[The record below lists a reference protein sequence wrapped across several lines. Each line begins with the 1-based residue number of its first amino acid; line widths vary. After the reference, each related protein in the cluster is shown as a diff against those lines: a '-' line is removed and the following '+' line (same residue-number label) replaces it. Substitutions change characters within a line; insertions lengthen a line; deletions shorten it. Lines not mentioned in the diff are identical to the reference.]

1 MATKTLNTRI
11 TLKADTTANWSSS
24 TLVLLKGEMAIEI
37 PESGEYKMKI
47 GDGVNTFSKLSYVA
61 MTPTEIKNLINSGA
75 IQTVSLSTG
84 TNNGT
89 IAITVDGV
97 KTDNIAVKGL
107 GSAAYTNSNAYA
119 AAGHGHAISG
129 ITGLQTA
136 LDGKSATGHTHDD
149 RYYTESEMNTKLAG
163 KADTTVSDLNVI
175 QATRNINSAI
185 TPNGNSIASSPFAR
199 DLWHDHLAFLNTHTI
214 VSNQITTNGTTWSND
229 NLNLKPLFQQKEC
242 LTTAILSTNIKA
254 RRFTLNSPNIAWSNI
269 AWFEF
274 GVSYT
279 NPFSNFSVLIEKSTD
294 NSTWIKIAEATIENN
309 CIPFYI
315 ANNGIAEEP
324 YIRFTLTKTTNITT
338 GSVCLT
344 CIKGLSNRKG
354 NQGLGIEFEFPYDW
368 DADRNIYP
376 YGNGQKNLGDTS
388 RKWANVYANNFIG
401 NASTATALTSSAG
414 SSTQPV
420 YFSSGKPVACG
431 YTIAKS
437 VPSDA
442 VFTDTNTWRPLGTT
456 GDTACAGNDSRLS
469 NARPASDVYGW
480 AKASSKPSYS
490 WGEITGKPGTFNP
503 SSHSHTDLD
512 TIGTV
517 GYYGSDVANSNG
529 WYKVYSTTLTNY
541 NDHVARLSIV
551 SGYYPYASGLLILHL
566 RCNNT
571 TSLAVQQLI
580 WETRQGFNAD
590 DVIINTNGNTWTL
603 YLKIT
608 NTQYGRVKIRVL
620 ESMSTTSNWS
630 MSLSN
635 NSTKESTNPKA
646 TATAKDGA
654 TVNYANSAG
663 SVAWGNVS
671 GRPSS
676 LPASDVYSWAKASSK
691 PSYSKSEVGLGNVD
705 NTADSQKSVKYATSA
720 GNASTV
726 NGHTVNADVPEN
738 AKFTD
743 TTYSVA
749 TTSAAGLMSVYDKTN
764 LTNVV
769 NAQSSSYFTQDEI
782 NDLFS

>member
-1 MATKTLNTRI
+1 MADQNINVRI
-11 TLKADTTANWSSS
+11 KHKYDTEANWSSKNP
-24 TLVLLKGEMAIEI
+24 VLLKGEIAF
-37 PESGEYKMKI
+37 SSDKNGQFKI
-47 GDGVNTFSKLSYVA
+47 GDGTNKWSALNYNSVPWGGVTGKPSTF
-61 MTPTEIKNLINSGA
+61 TPS
-75 IQTVSLSTG
+75 S
-84 TNNGT
+84 
-89 IAITVDGV
+89 
-97 KTDNIAVKGL
+97 
-107 GSAAYTNSNAYA
+107 
-119 AAGHGHAISG
+119 
-129 ITGLQTA
+129 
-136 LDGKSATGHTHDD
+136 HTHDD
-149 RYYTESEMNTKLAG
+149 RYYTESEMNAKLAA

-388 RKWANVYANNFIG
+388 RKWANVYANNFVG
-401 NASTATALTSSAG
+401 NAATATNASKVNNHTVNSDVPSNAKF
-414 SSTQPV
+414 TDTV
-420 YFSSGKPVACG
+420 YSHPTYTAKSSGLYKVTVDGTGHVSAA
-431 YTIAKS
+431 T
-437 VPSDA
+437 A
-442 VFTDTNTWRPLGTT
+442 VTKADITGLGIPGSDTNTWRPLGTT
-456 GDTACAGNDSRLS
+456 ADTACAGNDSRLS
-469 NARPASDVYGW
+469 NARPA
-480 AKASSKPSYS
+480 
-490 WGEITGKPGTFNP
+490 
-503 SSHSHTDLD
+503 
-512 TIGTV
+512 
-517 GYYGSDVANSNG
+517 NG
-529 WYKVYSTTLTNY
+529 
-541 NDHVARLSIV
+541 
-551 SGYYPYASGLLILHL
+551 
-566 RCNNT
+566 
-571 TSLAVQQLI
+571 
-580 WETRQGFNAD
+580 
-590 DVIINTNGNTWTL
+590 
-603 YLKIT
+603 
-608 NTQYGRVKIRVL
+608 
-620 ESMSTTSNWS
+620 
-630 MSLSN
+630 
-635 NSTKESTNPKA
+635 
-646 TATAKDGA
+646 
-654 TVNYANSAG
+654 
-663 SVAWGNVS
+663 
-671 GRPSS
+671 
-676 LPASDVYSWAKASSK
+676 
-691 PSYSKSEVGLGNVD
+691 
-705 NTADSQKSVKYATSA
+705 

>member
-1 MATKTLNTRI
+1 MADKVINTKVRQRYDTEANWKSKDPVLLSGEIAISSDKNGMHKVGNGTAKWSALSYSKAKLDKNDVTSALGYTPPTSDTWRGIQNNLTSDATDQSLSAAQGKVLKGLVDNLDSSKLTHVIVRTPVDWNTLTTTGIYHIQCNCSLEEHHAI
-11 TLKADTTANWSSS
+11 TANHGTLFVDFSIGTPYQIWMPDMESKFAYKRTCSSNTWNNWNQLWFTDTNTWRGIQNNLTSDS
-24 TLVLLKGEMAIEI
+24 TT
-37 PESGEYKMKI
+37 
-47 GDGVNTFSKLSYVA
+47 D
-61 MTPTEIKNLINSGA
+61 
-75 IQTVSLSTG
+75 SLSAAQG
-84 TNNGT
+84 K
-89 IAITVDGV
+89 ALKSLVDG
-97 KTDNIAVKGL
+97 K
-107 GSAAYTNSNAYA
+107 AAS
-119 AAGHGHAISG
+119 S
-129 ITGLQTA
+129 
-136 LDGKSATGHTHDD
+136 HTHDD
-149 RYYTESEMNTKLAG
+149 RYYTESEMNAKLAA

-456 GDTACAGNDSRLS
+456 ADTACAGNDSRLS
-469 NARPASDVYGW
+469 NARPA
-480 AKASSKPSYS
+480 
-490 WGEITGKPGTFNP
+490 
-503 SSHSHTDLD
+503 
-512 TIGTV
+512 
-517 GYYGSDVANSNG
+517 NG
-529 WYKVYSTTLTNY
+529 
-541 NDHVARLSIV
+541 
-551 SGYYPYASGLLILHL
+551 
-566 RCNNT
+566 
-571 TSLAVQQLI
+571 
-580 WETRQGFNAD
+580 
-590 DVIINTNGNTWTL
+590 
-603 YLKIT
+603 
-608 NTQYGRVKIRVL
+608 
-620 ESMSTTSNWS
+620 
-630 MSLSN
+630 
-635 NSTKESTNPKA
+635 
-646 TATAKDGA
+646 
-654 TVNYANSAG
+654 
-663 SVAWGNVS
+663 
-671 GRPSS
+671 
-676 LPASDVYSWAKASSK
+676 
-691 PSYSKSEVGLGNVD
+691 
-705 NTADSQKSVKYATSA
+705 